1 MRLSFELVPLPDSK
15 IPEIKITGSIARE
28 GNELTVKFSLS
39 GKIDDILLPD
49 LNLQPCRKHALWLTT
64 CFEFFLAFPGQP
76 QYWEFNLSPSGDWN
90 AFRMDSYRQVG
101 FREEELIQSPRLD
114 IRNGTDGFHLEAVTD
129 LTPILAGE
137 ALIQAGITTVIKACD
152 GHETYWA
159 LTHFTS
165 QADFHLRESFI
176 LQL

>member
-1 MRLSFELVPLPDSK
+1 MSLSFELVPLPDSK
-15 IPEIKITGSIARE
+15 IPEIKITGSVARE
-28 GNELTVKFSLS
+28 GNELTVKYSLS
-39 GKIDDILLPD
+39 GKIDDILFPA
-49 LNLQPCRKHALWLTT
+49 LNLRPGRKRALWLAT

-114 IRNGTDGFHLEAVTD
+114 IRNGTNCFQLQAVTD
-129 LTPILAGE
+129 LTPILGQE
-137 ALIQAGITTVIKACD
+137 ELIQVGITSVIKGCD

-159 LTHFTS
+159 LTHLAS
-165 QADFHLRESFI
+165 QADFHLRESFS